1 MKHFTVIHVS
11 SLLSTATPGPLLRL
25 VWLQDRRVC
34 KFVGL
39 LKDLA
44 NIATQVLSHLI
55 PKNPCQPLVTTLH
68 PHLIQNSIFTCDKHK
83 DKICKVIIQLV
94 MKPILTFVYKKKT
107 DYIKTKSIQN
117 KLTSRKVLKL

>member
-25 VWLQDRRVC
+25 VWLQDRGVC

-44 NIATQVLSHLI
+44 NIAIFNSKKSLS
-55 PKNPCQPLVTTLH
+55 TTGYYFA
-68 PHLIQNSIFTCDKHK
+68 S
-83 DKICKVIIQLV
+83 
-94 MKPILTFVYKKKT
+94 TFNTEFHIY
-107 DYIKTKSIQN
+107 
-117 KLTSRKVLKL
+117 L

>member
-25 VWLQDRRVC
+25 VWLQDRGVC

-44 NIATQVLSHLI
+44 NIATQVLSYLI
-55 PKNPCQPLVTTLH
+55 PKNPCQPLVTTFASTFNTEIPYL
-68 PHLIQNSIFTCDKHK
+68 PVINT
-83 DKICKVIIQLV
+83 KIK
-94 MKPILTFVYKKKT
+94 FV
-107 DYIKTKSIQN
+107 
-117 KLTSRKVLKL
+117 KLLSN